1 MYWKGNFFVPWKT
14 GYNTIYTREKD
25 YTMRQSLILFLT
37 AVIWGVAF
45 VAQSA
50 GMEHLGPFTYNG
62 VRSVLGG
69 LVLIPCIVLLNR
81 IQGRNG
87 SEERD
92 TDGRLQQNP
101 AVDGT
106 VHSKLSSCS
115 TCRLA
120 GRMDIHAVKVRDF
133 HSNNR
138 QLLTGGLCCGIIL
151 FAASNFQQFGIQYTT
166 VGKAGFI
173 TAMYILIVPVLG
185 LLFHKKAGLQVW
197 IGVLFGVTGLY
208 LLCMQDSLRLDR
220 GDALVLVCAFIFSL
234 HILVIDHF
242 SQKVDGVKMSCIQ
255 FWVCG
260 ILSLLCSVL
269 FESPDLHS
277 IVISWLPVCY
287 GGIMSCGVAYTLQ
300 IVGQKGMNPTV
311 ASLILSLESV
321 VSVIAGFLLLGQAM
335 SRRELFGCLMMLMAI
350 IFAQLP
356 DRKKDILAGK

>member
-1 MYWKGNFFVPWKT
+1 MT
-14 GYNTIYTREKD
+14 G

-69 LVLIPCIVLLNR
+69 LVLLPCIVLLNR

-87 SEERD
+87 SEETN

-106 VHSKLSSCS
+106 VHSKLPSCS
-115 TCRLA
+115 ACRRA
-120 GRMDIHAVKVRDF
+120 GRMAIQAVKVRDF

-300 IVGQKGMNPTV
+300 IIGQKGMNPTV

>member
-1 MYWKGNFFVPWKT
+1 MN
-14 GYNTIYTREKD
+14 GYTL
-25 YTMRQSLILFLT
+25 RQSLLLFLT

-62 VRSVLGG
+62 ARSILGG
-69 LVLIPCIVLLNR
+69 LVLLPCIALL
-81 IQGRNG
+81 
-87 SEERD
+87 
-92 TDGRLQQNP
+92 GRLQGKHMP
-101 AVDGT
+101 DEKAA
-106 VHSKLSSCS
+106 
-115 TCRLA
+115 A
-120 GRMDIHAVKVRDF
+120 GMQERGERAAGSDR
-133 HSNNR
+133 R

-185 LLFHKKAGLQVW
+185 LLLHKKVGLQVW
-197 IGVLFGVTGLY
+197 IGVIFGVTGLY
-208 LLCMQDSLRLDR
+208 LLCMQDSMRLEK
-220 GDALVLVCAFIFSL
+220 GDALVMVCAFIFSL

-260 ILSLLCSVL
+260 ILSLLCSLL
-269 FESPDLHS
+269 FESPDLNS
-277 IVISWLPVCY
+277 IVISWMPICY

-300 IVGQKGMNPTV
+300 IIGQKGMNPTV

-321 VSVIAGFLLLGQAM
+321 VSVIAGFLLLGQSM
-335 SRRELFGCLMMLMAI
+335 SRRELFGCLMMTMAI
-350 IFAQLP
+350 LFAQLP
-356 DRKKDILAGK
+356 DRKKA